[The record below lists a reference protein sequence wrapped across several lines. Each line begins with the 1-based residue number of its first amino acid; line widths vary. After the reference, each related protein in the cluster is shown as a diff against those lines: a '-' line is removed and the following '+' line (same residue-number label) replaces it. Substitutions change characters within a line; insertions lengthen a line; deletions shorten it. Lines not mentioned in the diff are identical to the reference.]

1 MTSIPIFNLLGIIY
15 IFAEGKIYT
24 WIGANRQVLLAI
36 NPYEDLGLYT
46 KEKMNYYSSTA
57 NSVRTPEPHVFGIAA
72 ACLDSLLFENR
83 DQSILVSGESGSGK
97 TQATKQCLDYL
108 THVAGSRS
116 DEKPPEQKRGGGG
129 GGIGRRRRRQMP
141 GEGPT
146 VVADI
151 KNDDSIEEK
160 IMVANPLLEAFG
172 NAKTTRNNNSSRFGK
187 WIAVYFKANKKKV
200 TGAKIENFLLETTRV
215 IHQAENERNYHIFY
229 ELFTDD
235 DMREKYS
242 LSRPEDYRILNAGNC
257 TTVKTIDDAKDFA
270 EVRRAMEKLKIED
283 DEAEW
288 AFRTAAALIHLGNVE
303 FETQKEGKVKK
314 TVITNPDELALA
326 GELLG
331 LATED
336 LSLVLR
342 ERTIKVRG
350 EVTVVPRKLGE
361 AEGARDSLAKAAYGN
376 LFDYLVDRVNESFEE
391 ASGKLIGIL
400 DIFGFEL
407 FETNSFEQLCINF
420 TNEKLQEMFNK
431 DTFEEEQETYDME
444 KIKYE
449 KIHFSDNKTVI
460 EMIDKVPDG
469 IFNLLDDECIAPKG
483 SEEKFLG
490 RVVQA
495 HEKKGVKLFKASEKN
510 GTFTITHF
518 AGKVTYTVEGFLLK
532 NRDKLNQDLYD
543 ICAKS
548 SDPLTQF
555 LFPKM
560 DESQRLKLK
569 STSGKFR
576 DQLRSLLKLL
586 TRTTSHYIRCVKP
599 NKEQTPKN
607 FNGRKSIKQF
617 QSAGIL
623 DSVKLRQKGFP
634 QRMYHQD
641 FIRVY
646 KNVNGPNVVYR
657 SHPRDAKALCKEIIE
672 KCFKKRKLTGIQVG
686 TVQVLFRREEFRFL
700 ELSRTLA
707 FAEFLPLVQA
717 RARGFLARRFYW
729 KLKEASDALQT
740 AVKEGDMEAIERIEE
755 ELPKKLGRLG
765 ELYGI
770 RPKKFESARREV
782 EKMRKWDPIKER
794 LERYADYT
802 EESGV
807 EELTEEELELLMKD
821 ILVLSETVRIP
832 KEVKEGYE
840 HIKDLHQRVHRAQ
853 LAGEEFLDLLKPK
866 SQVDPELITTAVE
879 YAEKEEKKETKV
891 IEEDAERAI
900 FDADKAAL
908 REVVLRAE
916 EIGYTSANIEKAKEM
931 LSMSDYQFTKLQYEV
946 LQGRGEEKTI
956 REKMIRLREL
966 ELAENF
972 DKYKYIYKYPGFRDI
987 PEWSVPVCCIPA
999 RLKDEESDK
1008 RSAHRRANRVRK
1020 MLVWDPFLLEASLLK
1035 LPKENNREAT
1045 DIFSAVWVFM
1055 EEDDTDEEGLLVV
1068 NTGVAFPEL
1077 RDEIFAQIIKQLTDN
1092 PDGTSVA
1099 RGVELLGLC
1108 LAAFVPND
1116 PEFGKYLYV
1125 WLRTHLPYGIYRH
1138 YMSAAHESEFG
1149 GLSGE
1154 FISLQKVQE
1163 RLDSTSSGSRHSQG
1177 WTKDPWNIPKHHIRD
1192 VFKDYGLDETDG
1204 FFADFENEEEKEKR
1218 EQDSRIAQA
1227 KKKIGATLNRLSY
1240 KGVLKKAKK
1249 KDDSRMVE
1257 VVMESTAESIET

>member
-1 MTSIPIFNLLGIIY
+1 MSS
-15 IFAEGKIYT
+15 EGKIYT

-46 KEKMNYYSSTA
+46 KDKMNYYNATA
-57 NSVRTPEPHVFGIAA
+57 DSVKTPEPHVFGIAA
-72 ACLDSLLFENR
+72 ACLDSLWGDRR

-108 THVAGSRS
+108 THVAGSRTE
-116 DEKPPEQKRGGGG
+116 EKPVAAKQARGG
-129 GGIGRRRRRQMP
+129 RRRRQMP
-141 GEGPT
+141 GDGPT
-146 VVADI
+146 VVANI
-151 KNDDSIEEK
+151 KDDDSIEDK

-187 WIAVYFKANKKKV
+187 WIAVYFKPNKKKV
-200 TGAKIENFLLETTRV
+200 SGAKIENFLLETTRV

-229 ELFTDD
+229 ELFTSDE
-235 DMREKYS
+235 MREKYS
-242 LSRPEDYRILNAGNC
+242 LTKAEDYRILNAGNC
-257 TTVKTIDDAKDFA
+257 TVVKAIDDEADFA
-270 EVRRAMEKLKIED
+270 EVQRAMEKLQIEE

-303 FETQKEGKVKK
+303 FEVQKGADGKKK
-314 TVITNPDELALA
+314 TAISNPDELALA

-331 LATED
+331 ISTDD
-336 LSLVLR
+336 LSVVLR

-350 EVTVVPRKLGE
+350 EVTVLPRKVGE

-376 LFDYLVDRVNESFEE
+376 LFDYLVDRVNESFGE
-391 ASGKLIGIL
+391 ASGRLIGIL

-420 TNEKLQEMFNK
+420 TNEKLQEMFNA
-431 DTFEEEQETYDME
+431 DTFEEEQELYQME
-444 KIKYE
+444 RIDYE

-460 EMIDKVPDG
+460 EMIDKRPDG

-483 SEEKFLG
+483 TEEKFLG
-490 RVVQA
+490 RVEQA
-495 HEKKGVKLFKASEKN
+495 HEEKGVKLFKASQKK

-518 AGKVTYTVEGFLLK
+518 AGKVEYTVEGFLLK

-560 DESQRLKLK
+560 DESQRLKLR

-576 DQLRSLLKLL
+576 DQLGSLLKLL
-586 TRTTSHYIRCVKP
+586 KGTMSRYIRCVKP

-634 QRMYHQD
+634 HRMIHSD
-641 FIRVY
+641 FIKVY
-646 KNVNGPNVVYR
+646 KNVNGPNVAYR
-657 SHPRDAKALCKEIIE
+657 ARANNPKEAEALCKEIIQ
-672 KCFKKRKLTGIQVG
+672 KCFKKRKLAGIQVG
-686 TVQVLFRREEFRFL
+686 QVRVLFRREEYRFL

-717 RARGFLARRFYW
+717 RVRGFLARRFFSR
-729 KLKEASDALQT
+729 LKEASDALQE
-740 AVKEGDMEAIERIEE
+740 AVKDGDLDAIERIEE
-755 ELPKKLGRLG
+755 ELPEQLGRLG

-782 EKMRKWDPIKER
+782 EKMKKWDPIKER
-794 LERYADYT
+794 LSKYEYYT

-807 EELTEEELELLMKD
+807 EDLTEKELELLMKD

-832 KEVKEGYE
+832 DEVKQGYE
-840 HIKDLHQRVHRAQ
+840 HIKELHQRVHRAL

-879 YAEKEEKKETKV
+879 YAEKEEEKQTV
-891 IEEDAERAI
+891 AIEEAAEQAIMEAERE
-900 FDADKAAL
+900 AL
-908 REVVLRAE
+908 REVVLQAE
-916 EIGYTSANIEKAKEM
+916 EIDHTSSNIEKAKEM
-931 LSMSDYQFTKLQYEV
+931 LTMSDYELARLQYEV
-946 LQGRGEEKTI
+946 IQGRAEEKTV
-956 REKMIRLREL
+956 REKLIRLKEL
-966 ELAENF
+966 ELAAEF
-972 DKYKYIYKYPGFRDI
+972 DKYKYFYKYSNFRDL
-987 PEWSVPVCCIPA
+987 PEWSVPVCCFPS
-999 RLKDEESDK
+999 RMKVKEGLSE
-1008 RSAHRRANRVRK
+1008 HRRANRVRK
-1020 MLVWDPFLLEASLLK
+1020 MLVWDPFLIETSLLM
-1035 LPKENNREAT
+1035 LPRENIPESI
-1045 DIFSAVWVFM
+1045 DLFSAVWLFM
-1055 EEDDTDEEGLLVV
+1055 EEDETDEEGLMVV
-1068 NTGVAFPEL
+1068 NTGITFPEL
-1077 RDEIFAQIIKQLTDN
+1077 RDEIYAQIIKQLTDN
-1092 PDGTSVA
+1092 PDATSVA
-1099 RGVELLGLC
+1099 RGVELMGLC
-1108 LAAFVPND
+1108 LASFVPSD
-1116 PEFGKYLYV
+1116 PEFAKFLYV
-1125 WLRTHLPYGIYRH
+1125 WIRTHLPYGIYRH
-1138 YMSAAHESEFG
+1138 YMSAVHEAEYG
-1149 GLSGE
+1149 PVSGE

-1177 WTKDPWNIPKHHIRD
+1177 WTKDPWNIPSHHIRD

-1204 FFADFENEEEKEKR
+1204 FFADFENEEEKEQR
-1218 EQDSRIAQA
+1218 EKDSRIAQA
-1227 KKKIGATLNRLSY
+1227 KKQIGATLNRLSY

-1249 KDDSRMVE
+1249 KEDSRLVE
-1257 VVMESTAESIET
+1257 VVVESTAESIET